1 MGLPE
6 DINRIMEVKKP
17 ELKSQQR
24 NNVKSLCESVNQKES
39 TTYKENSEYL
49 CELNRKQN
57 DPSNE

>member
-24 NNVKSLCESVNQKES
+24 NNVKCLCESVNQKES